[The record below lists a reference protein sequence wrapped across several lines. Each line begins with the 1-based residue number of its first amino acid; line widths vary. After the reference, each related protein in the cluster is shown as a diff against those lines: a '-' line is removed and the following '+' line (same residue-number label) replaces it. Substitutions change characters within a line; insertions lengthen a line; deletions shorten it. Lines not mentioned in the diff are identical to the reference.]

1 MRFSPSV
8 IIFCRPSQHNFLV
21 EIKRNQAVRGM
32 IAFRRFWAGAP
43 EWRVGTLKVNL

>member
-32 IAFRRFWAGAP
+32 IAFRRFGQARQNGGLA
-43 EWRVGTLKVNL
+43 R